1 MSFFMYPVLNE
12 KPNYDWIADMLEDW
26 KNSGKHY
33 LEFSFSW
40 FKPHTLP
47 SNLDEVFW
55 MYLYNTKGKA
65 ADEDLRGVVK
75 YRVRVVQ
82 HSPTVIKDNSIHVSY
97 EDNPDA
103 TMWFKCDLAE
113 ELRNKSGGLTIGDDF
128 EHTEGKNLFPAIRN
142 SIAPVKLKATSSL
155 VVVGTT
161 GNYQIA

>member
-1 MSFFMYPVLNE
+1 MSSFLYPVLNQQ
-12 KPNYDWIADMLEDW
+12 PNRDWIFDMLEDW

-40 FKPHTLP
+40 FTPHTLP

-55 MYLYNTKGKA
+55 MYLYNTRKA
-65 ADEDLRGVVK
+65 ADENLRRVVK

-82 HSPTVIKDNSIHVSY
+82 HSPTVITGNSIHISY

-103 TMWFKCDLAE
+103 TMWFKCDRAE
-113 ELRNKSGGLTIGDDF
+113 ELRNKSGGLIMGDDF
-128 EHTEGKNLFPAIRN
+128 EHATPNTQLFPAIKN